1 MLARRSSS
9 GSNGSRH
16 RPGAVILGA
25 VSLLT
30 ATFTVAGAPPAVA
43 LSSLAAPKRIADTRP
58 TGQTADGFLAG
69 QGLLAADSI
78 FHIAVRGR
86 VGVSNTAVA
95 VVLNVTVDG
104 ATTDGFVTLYPCDA
118 PRPVAS
124 NLNFVGGRTAA
135 VLAVTKTAAD
145 GVVCAYTSGAT
156 NLIVDVS
163 SWFEPGEF
171 QPLDAPQRI
180 ADSRETGATVDGRV
194 VGGGP
199 RAQNSTQRV
208 KVAGRASVP
217 TGVTTAML
225 SVTAVGATQAG
236 FLTVYPCDQST
247 PLASNVNYEIGDTVA
262 NAVVSRLDAGG
273 DTCVFNSGSASTIID
288 VIGWFPE
295 GKLTS
300 LPSPARIL
308 DTRSVNS
315 TADGSFGGKGRR
327 PDQGTLQLKVGDRVG
342 VPSDATAVL
351 LNITALGAEPG
362 FITLHPR
369 GTDRPVASNLNYR
382 PGQTVA
388 NAAIS
393 RLGVGGDVCLFT
405 EGNANVIVDVVGYL
419 TGPPPPPTGP
429 DCPGQSLFP
438 TFTMVG
444 LYGNGSGPALG
455 VLGEQSPEASATR
468 VAEVASNWKSF
479 GRPVLGSF
487 ELIAT
492 TAQAAPGSD
501 GLYRARSTDAEIQRY
516 LDVARANGLY
526 LVLDIQPG
534 RSDFLTETKVYE
546 KFLKEPNVGIALDPE
561 WHVGPNSLPG
571 VVIGSVSAAEVN
583 EVSAY
588 VAKIVADNHLPEK
601 LFMVHQF
608 QIRMIP
614 DRDRVVN
621 RVGLA
626 TTFHMDGFG
635 SQSEKLATW
644 GFTRINA
651 PFHNGFKLFLRQD
664 TNLFTPTQVSALSP
678 RVDLVTYQ

>member
-1 MLARRSSS
+1 MLA
-9 GSNGSRH
+9 
-16 RPGAVILGA
+16 A
-25 VSLLT
+25 VSLVT
-30 ATFTVAGAPPAVA
+30 ATLTVAGAPPAAA
-43 LSSLAAPKRIADTRP
+43 LSSLVAPKRIADTRP
-58 TGQTADGFLAG
+58 TGETADGFLAG
-69 QGLLAADSI
+69 QGPLAADSV
-78 FHIAVRGR
+78 FYIAVRGR

-104 ATTDGFVTLYPCDA
+104 ATSDGFITLYPCDA
-118 PRPVAS
+118 PRPMAS
-124 NLNFVGGRTAA
+124 NLNFVAGRTAA

-180 ADSRETGATVDGRV
+180 ADSRETGATIDGRV

-199 RAQNSTQRV
+199 RPQNSTQRV
-208 KVAGRASVP
+208 KVAGRAGVP
-217 TGVTTAML
+217 TGVRTALL
-225 SVTAVGATQAG
+225 SVTAEGAKQAG
-236 FLTVYPCDQST
+236 FLTVYPCDQPT
-247 PLASNVNYEIGDTVA
+247 PLASNVNYAEGDTVA
-262 NAVVSRLDAGG
+262 NAVVSRLDGGG
-273 DTCVFNSGSASTIID
+273 DACVFNSGSTSTIID

-300 LPSPARIL
+300 LPTAARIL

-315 TADGSFGGKGRR
+315 TADGAFGGKGRR
-327 PDQGTLQLKVGDRVG
+327 PDQGTLQLQVGDRVG
-342 VPSDATAVL
+342 IPSDATAVL

-382 PGQTVA
+382 AGQTVA
-388 NAAIS
+388 NAAIT
-393 RLGVGGDVCLFT
+393 RLGVAGDVCLFT

-419 TGPPPPPTGP
+419 TGPPPPAAGP

-444 LYGNGSGPALG
+444 LYGNRTPALG
-455 VLGEQSPEASATR
+455 ALGEQTPEASATR
-468 VAEVASNWKSF
+468 VAEVASMWKSF
-479 GRPVLGSF
+479 GRPVLGAF
-487 ELIAT
+487 EFIAT
-492 TAQAAPGSD
+492 TAQASPGGD
-501 GLYRARSTDAEIQRY
+501 GLYRARSTDADIQRY

-561 WHVGPNSLPG
+561 WHLGPNSIPG
-571 VVIGSVSAAEVN
+571 VSIGSVTAAEVN
-583 EVSAY
+583 EVSEY

-601 LFMVHQF
+601 LFVVHQF
-608 QIRMIP
+608 QRRMIP
-614 DRDRVVN
+614 DRELVVN

-635 SQSEKLATW
+635 SQSQKLATW
-644 GFTRINA
+644 SFTQAGA

-664 TNLFTPTQVSALSP
+664 TNLFTPAQISALTP

>member
-1 MLARRSSS
+1 MLAVFSF
-9 GSNGSRH
+9 
-16 RPGAVILGA
+16 V
-25 VSLLT
+25 T
-30 ATFTVAGAPPAVA
+30 ATLTVAGAPPAAA
-43 LSSLAAPKRIADTRP
+43 LSSLATPKRIADTRP

-69 QGLLAADSI
+69 QGPLVADSVL
-78 FHIAVRGR
+78 HIAVRGR
-86 VGVSNTAVA
+86 VGVPNTAVA

-104 ATTDGFVTLYPCDA
+104 ATSNGFVTLYPCDA

-124 NLNFVGGRTAA
+124 NLNFVAGRTAA
-135 VLAVTKTAAD
+135 VMAVTKTAAD

-180 ADSRETGATVDGRV
+180 ADSRETGATIDDRV

-199 RAQNSTQRV
+199 RPQNDTQRV
-208 KVAGRASVP
+208 KVAGRAGVP
-217 TGVTTAML
+217 TGVRTVML
-225 SVTAVGATQAG
+225 SVTAEGARQAG
-236 FLTVYPCDQST
+236 FLTVYPCDQPT
-247 PLASNVNYEIGDTVA
+247 PLASNVNYEVGDTIA
-262 NAVVSRLDAGG
+262 NAVVSRLDGGG
-273 DTCVFNSGSASTIID
+273 DTCVSNSGSTSTIID
-288 VIGWFPE
+288 VIGWFPD
-295 GKLTS
+295 GKITS
-300 LPSPARIL
+300 LPAPARIL

-315 TADGSFGGKGRR
+315 TADGSYAGKGRR

-342 VPSDATAVL
+342 LPSDATAVL
-351 LNITALGAEPG
+351 LNITVLGAEPG

-369 GTDRPVASNLNYR
+369 GTDRPVASNVNYR
-382 PGQTVA
+382 AGQTVA

-393 RLGVGGDVCLFT
+393 RLGVAGDVCLFT

-419 TGPPPPPTGP
+419 TGAPPPATGP

-455 VLGEQSPEASATR
+455 VLGEQTPDESAKR
-468 VAEVASNWKSF
+468 VTDLAATWKSF
-479 GRPVLGSF
+479 GRPVLGAF

-492 TAQAAPGSD
+492 TAQAAPGGD

-561 WHVGPNSLPG
+561 WHVGPGSLPG
-571 VVIGSVSAAEVN
+571 VAIGSVTAAEVN
-583 EVSAY
+583 EVSDY
-588 VAKIVADNHLPEK
+588 LAKIVADNHLPEK
-601 LFMVHQF
+601 LFVLHQF

-614 DRDRVVN
+614 DRQLVVN
-621 RVGLA
+621 RAGLA

-644 GFTRINA
+644 GFTKAGA

-664 TNLFTPTQVSALSP
+664 TNLFTPAQVSALSP

>member
-1 MLARRSSS
+1 MLA
-9 GSNGSRH
+9 
-16 RPGAVILGA
+16 AI
-25 VSLLT
+25 SLVT
-30 ATFTVAGAPPAVA
+30 ATLTVAGAPPAVA

-69 QGLLAADSI
+69 QGPLAADSV

-86 VGVSNTAVA
+86 VGVTNTAVA

-124 NLNFVGGRTAA
+124 NLNFVAGRTAA
-135 VLAVTKTAAD
+135 VLAITKTAAD
-145 GVVCAYTSGAT
+145 GVVCAYTSGTT

-180 ADSRETGATVDGRV
+180 ADSRDTGATVDDRV

-199 RAQNSTQRV
+199 RPRNSTQRV
-208 KVAGRASVP
+208 KVAGRAGVP
-217 TGVTTAML
+217 TGVRTAML
-225 SVTAVGATQAG
+225 SVTAEGAKQPG
-236 FLTVYPCDQST
+236 FLTVYPCDQPT
-247 PLASNVNYEIGDTVA
+247 PVASNVNYAEGDTVA
-262 NAVVSRLDAGG
+262 NAVVSRLDGGG
-273 DTCVFNSGSASTIID
+273 DTCVFNSGSTSTIID
-288 VIGWFPE
+288 VVGWFPD
-295 GKLTS
+295 GNITS
-300 LPSPARIL
+300 LPTPARIL

-315 TADGSFGGKGRR
+315 TADGLFAGKGRR

-342 VPSDATAVL
+342 LPSDATAVL

-382 PGQTVA
+382 AGQTVA

-393 RLGVGGDVCLFT
+393 RLGVSGDVCLFT

-419 TGPPPPPTGP
+419 TGPPPPATGP

-438 TFTMVG
+438 TFTMIG

-455 VLGEQSPEASATR
+455 VLGEQTPEESATR
-468 VAEVASNWKSF
+468 VANLASTWKSF
-479 GRPVLGSF
+479 GRPVLGTF
-487 ELIAT
+487 EFIAT
-492 TAQAAPGSD
+492 TAQAAPGGD
-501 GLYRARSTDAEIQRY
+501 GLYRARATDADIQRY

-561 WHVGPNSLPG
+561 WHVGPGSLPG
-571 VVIGSVSAAEVN
+571 VSIGSVTAAEVN
-583 EVSAY
+583 EVSNY
-588 VAKIVADNHLPEK
+588 LAKIVTDNHLPQK
-601 LFMVHQF
+601 LFVLHQF
-608 QIRMIP
+608 QRRMIP
-614 DRDRVVN
+614 DRELVVN
-621 RVGLA
+621 RAGLA

-644 GFTRINA
+644 GFTQANT

-664 TNLFTPTQVSALSP
+664 TNLFTPAQVSALSP

>member
-1 MLARRSSS
+1 MLA
-9 GSNGSRH
+9 
-16 RPGAVILGA
+16 A
-25 VSLLT
+25 VSLVT
-30 ATFTVAGAPPAVA
+30 ASFTVAQAAPAAA
-43 LSSLAAPKRIADTRP
+43 LSSLAAPTRIADTRP

-69 QGLLAADSI
+69 QGPLAADSV
-78 FHIAVRGR
+78 FYIAVRGR
-86 VGVSNTAVA
+86 VGVTNTAVA

-104 ATTDGFVTLYPCDA
+104 ATSDGFVTLYPCDA

-124 NLNFVGGRTAA
+124 NLNFVAGRTAA

-180 ADSRETGATVDGRV
+180 ADSRETGVTIDGRV

-199 RAQNSTQRV
+199 RPQNSTQRV
-208 KVAGRASVP
+208 KVAGRAGVP
-217 TGVTTAML
+217 TGVRTAML
-225 SVTAVGATQAG
+225 SVTAEGAKQAG
-236 FLTVYPCDQST
+236 FLTVYPCDQPT
-247 PLASNVNYEIGDTVA
+247 PLASNVNYAEGDTVA
-262 NAVVSRLDAGG
+262 NAVVSRLDGSG
-273 DTCVFNSGSASTIID
+273 DTCVFNSGSASTIVD

-308 DTRSVNS
+308 DTRSENS
-315 TADGSFGGKGRR
+315 TADGAFGGKGRR

-342 VPSDATAVL
+342 IPSDATAVL

-382 PGQTVA
+382 AGQTVA
-388 NAAIS
+388 NAAVS
-393 RLGVGGDVCLFT
+393 RLGIAGDLCLFT
-405 EGNANVIVDVVGYL
+405 EGSANVIVDVLGYL
-419 TGPPPPPTGP
+419 TGPPPPAAGP

-444 LYGNGSGPALG
+444 LYGSASSPALG
-455 VLGEQSPEASATR
+455 ALGQQTPEESAKR
-468 VAEVASNWKSF
+468 VADLADTWKSF
-479 GRPVLGSF
+479 GRPVLGTF

-501 GLYRARSTDAEIQRY
+501 GQYRARSTEADIQRY

-546 KFLKEPNVGIALDPE
+546 KFLREPNVGLALDPE
-561 WHVGPNSLPG
+561 WHVGPSSLPG
-571 VVIGSVSAAEVN
+571 VAIGSVTAAEVN
-583 EVSAY
+583 EVSDY
-588 VAKIVADNHLPEK
+588 LAKIVAVNHLPQK
-601 LFMVHQF
+601 LFVVHQF
-608 QIRMIP
+608 QVRMIP
-614 DRDRVVN
+614 DRDLVVN
-621 RVGLA
+621 RAGLA

-635 SQSEKLATW
+635 SQSQKLATW
-644 GFTRINA
+644 SFTQAKA
-651 PFHNGFKLFLRQD
+651 PFHNGFKLFLTQD
-664 TNLFTPTQVSALSP
+664 TNLFTPAQISALSP

>member
-1 MLARRSSS
+1 MLATV
-9 GSNGSRH
+9 GM
-16 RPGAVILGA
+16 V
-25 VSLLT
+25 T
-30 ATFTVAGAPPAVA
+30 ATFTVAGAPPASA
-43 LSSLAAPKRIADTRP
+43 LSSLAAPKRIADTRL

-69 QGLLAADSI
+69 QGPLAPDSV

-86 VGVSNTAVA
+86 VGVTNTAVA

-104 ATTDGFVTLYPCDA
+104 ATSDGFVTLYPCDA
-118 PRPVAS
+118 PRPIAS
-124 NLNFVGGRTAA
+124 NLNFVAGRTTA
-135 VLAVTKTAAD
+135 VLAVTKTASD

-163 SWFEPGEF
+163 SWFESGEF
-171 QPLDAPQRI
+171 QAPDAPQRI
-180 ADSRETGATVDGRV
+180 ADSRATGATVDSRV

-199 RAQNSTQRV
+199 RPQNSTQRV
-208 KVAGRASVP
+208 KVAGRAGVP
-217 TGVTTAML
+217 TGVGTAML
-225 SVTAVGATQAG
+225 SVTAEGAQQPG
-236 FLTVYPCDQST
+236 FLTIYPCDQPT
-247 PLASNVNYEIGDTVA
+247 PLASNVNYVVAESVA
-262 NAVVSRLDAGG
+262 NAVATRLDSGG
-273 DTCVFNSGSASTIID
+273 DACIFNSGSTNTIVD
-288 VIGWFPE
+288 VVGWFPE

-300 LPSPARIL
+300 LPAPARIL
-308 DTRSVNS
+308 DTRSENS
-315 TADGSFGGKGRR
+315 TADGAFDGKGRR

-369 GTDRPVASNLNYR
+369 GTDRPVASNVNYR
-382 PGQTVA
+382 AGQTVA
-388 NAAIS
+388 NAAVT
-393 RLGVGGDVCLFT
+393 RLGVAGDVCLFT

-419 TGPPPPPTGP
+419 TGPPPPAAGP

-455 VLGEQSPEASATR
+455 ALGEQSPEESATR
-468 VAEVASNWKSF
+468 VAELGNTWKGF
-479 GRPVLGSF
+479 GRPVLGTF
-487 ELIAT
+487 EFIAT
-492 TAQAAPGSD
+492 TAQAAPGGD
-501 GLYRARSTDAEIQRY
+501 GLYRNRATEADIQRY

-561 WHVGPNSLPG
+561 WRLGPGQIPG
-571 VVIGSVSAAEVN
+571 VSIGSVRAAEVN
-583 EVSAY
+583 QVSEY

-601 LFMVHQF
+601 LFVIHQF
-608 QIRMIP
+608 QVRMIP
-614 DRDRVVN
+614 DRDLVVN
-621 RVGLA
+621 RPGLA

-635 SQSEKLATW
+635 SKSEKLATW
-644 GFTRINA
+644 GFTQAKA

-664 TNLFTPTQVSALSP
+664 TNLFSPTEVMSLKP
-678 RVDLVTYQ
+678 RVDLVTFQ

>member
-1 MLARRSSS
+1 MLA
-9 GSNGSRH
+9 
-16 RPGAVILGA
+16 AL
-25 VSLLT
+25 SLVT
-30 ATFTVAGAPPAVA
+30 ATLTVAGAPPAAA
-43 LSSLAAPKRIADTRP
+43 LASLEAPKRIADTRP
-58 TGQTADGFLAG
+58 TGQTADGLLAG
-69 QGLLAADSI
+69 QGPLAADSV

-118 PRPVAS
+118 ARPVAS
-124 NLNFVGGRTAA
+124 NLNFVAGRTAA
-135 VLAVTKTAAD
+135 VLAVTRTAAD
-145 GVVCAYTSGAT
+145 GVVCAYTSGVA

-163 SWFEPGEF
+163 NWFEPGEF

-180 ADSRETGATVDGRV
+180 ADSRETGATIDGRV

-199 RAQNSTQRV
+199 RQQNSTQQVR
-208 KVAGRASVP
+208 VAGRAGVP
-217 TGVTTAML
+217 PGVGTAML
-225 SVTAVGATQAG
+225 SVTAQGATQAG
-236 FLTVYPCDQST
+236 FLTIFPCDQPT
-247 PLASNVNYEIGDTVA
+247 PLASNVNYEVGDTVA
-262 NAVVSRLDAGG
+262 NAVVTRLDGGG
-273 DTCVFNSGSASTIID
+273 DTCVFNSGSVSTIID

-300 LPSPARIL
+300 LPTPARIL
-308 DTRSVNS
+308 DTRSLNS
-315 TADGSFGGKGRR
+315 TADGSFAGKGRR

-342 VPSDATAVL
+342 IPSDATAVL
-351 LNITALGAEPG
+351 LNVTVLGAEPG

-369 GTDRPVASNLNYR
+369 GTNRPVASNVNYR
-382 PGQTVA
+382 AGQTVA

-419 TGPPPPPTGP
+419 TGPPPPATGP

-455 VLGEQSPEASATR
+455 ALGEQSPEASATR
-468 VAEVASNWKSF
+468 VTELASTWQSF
-479 GRPVLGSF
+479 GRPVLGTF
-487 ELIAT
+487 EFIAT
-492 TAQAAPGSD
+492 TAQASPGSD
-501 GLYRARSTDAEIQRY
+501 GLYRARATDADIQRY

-561 WHVGPNSLPG
+561 WHVGSGSLPG
-571 VVIGSVSAAEVN
+571 VAIGSVTAAEVN
-583 EVSAY
+583 EVSDY
-588 VAKIVADNHLPEK
+588 LAKIVAENHLPEK
-601 LFMVHQF
+601 LFVVHQF
-608 QIRMIP
+608 QLRMIP
-614 DRDRVVN
+614 DRELVVK
-621 RVGLA
+621 RAGLA

-644 GFTRINA
+644 GFTQANA

-664 TNLFTPTQVSALSP
+664 TNLFTPAQVTALSP

>member
-1 MLARRSSS
+1 MLA
-9 GSNGSRH
+9 
-16 RPGAVILGA
+16 A
-25 VSLLT
+25 VSLVT
-30 ATFTVAGAPPAVA
+30 AAFTVATAPPAAA

-69 QGLLAADSI
+69 QGQLAADSV

-86 VGVSNTAVA
+86 VGVTNTAVA

-124 NLNFVGGRTAA
+124 NLNFVAGRTAA

-145 GVVCAYTSGAT
+145 GVVCAYTSGAA

-180 ADSRETGATVDGRV
+180 ADSRATGATVDDRV

-199 RAQNSTQRV
+199 RPQNSTQRV
-208 KVAGRASVP
+208 KVAGRAGVP
-217 TGVTTAML
+217 TGVRTAML
-225 SVTAVGATQAG
+225 SVTAEGATQPG
-236 FLTVYPCDQST
+236 FLTIYPCDQPT
-247 PLASNVNYEIGDTVA
+247 PLASNVNYAEGDTVA
-262 NAVVSRLDAGG
+262 NAVVSRLDGGG
-273 DTCVFNSGSASTIID
+273 DTCVFNSGSTSTIID

-300 LPSPARIL
+300 LPTPARIL

-315 TADGSFGGKGRR
+315 TADGAFGGKGRR

-342 VPSDATAVL
+342 IPSDATAVL
-351 LNITALGAEPG
+351 LNITVLGAEPG

-382 PGQTVA
+382 AGQTVA

-393 RLGVGGDVCLFT
+393 RLGVAGDVCLFT

-419 TGPPPPPTGP
+419 TGPPPPATGP
-429 DCPGQSLFP
+429 DCPGQNLFP

-468 VAEVASNWKSF
+468 VSELASTWKSF
-479 GRPVLGSF
+479 GRPVLGAF

-492 TAQAAPGSD
+492 TAQAAPGPD
-501 GLYRARSTDAEIQRY
+501 GLYRARTTDAEVQRY

-561 WHVGPNSLPG
+561 WHVGPGSLPG
-571 VVIGSVSAAEVN
+571 VAIGSVTAAEVN
-583 EVSAY
+583 EVSNY
-588 VAKIVADNHLPEK
+588 LAKIVTDNHLPEK
-601 LFMVHQF
+601 LFVLHQF
-608 QIRMIP
+608 QRRMIP
-614 DRDRVVN
+614 DRELVVN
-621 RVGLA
+621 RAGLA

-644 GFTRINA
+644 GFTQANA

-678 RVDLVTYQ
+678 RVDLITYQ

>member
-1 MLARRSSS
+1 MF
-9 GSNGSRH
+9 
-16 RPGAVILGA
+16 GAVG
-25 VSLLT
+25 LL
-30 ATFTVAGAPPAVA
+30 AAALSVAAAPPATA

-69 QGLLAADSI
+69 QGPLAADSV
-78 FHIAVRGR
+78 FSVAVRGR

-118 PRPVAS
+118 KRPVAS
-124 NLNFVGGRTAA
+124 NLNFLAGRATA

-145 GVVCAYTSGAT
+145 GVVCAYTSGAS

-180 ADSRETGATVDGRV
+180 ADSRDTGATIDDRV

-199 RAQNSTQRV
+199 RPQNSTQRV
-208 KVAGRASVP
+208 KVAGRAGVP
-217 TGVTTAML
+217 TGVRTAML
-225 SVTAVGATQAG
+225 SVTAEGAQQAG
-236 FLTVYPCDQST
+236 FVSVYPCDQPT
-247 PLASNVNYEIGDTVA
+247 PLASDVNYAVGDTVA
-262 NAVVSRLDAGG
+262 NAVATRLDGGG
-273 DTCVFNSGSASTIID
+273 DTCVFNSGSANTIVD
-288 VIGWFPE
+288 VVGWFPE

-300 LPSPARIL
+300 LPTPARIL

-315 TADGSFGGKGRR
+315 TADGAFGGQGRR

-342 VPSDATAVL
+342 IPSDATAVL

-382 PGQTVA
+382 AGQTVA
-388 NAAIS
+388 NAAIA
-393 RLGVGGDVCLFT
+393 RLGVAGDVCLFT

-419 TGPPPPPTGP
+419 TGPPPPAAGP
-429 DCPGQSLFP
+429 DCPGQGLFP
-438 TFTMVG
+438 TFTMVA
-444 LYGNGSGPALG
+444 LYGSASSPALG
-455 VLGEQSPEASATR
+455 VLGEQTPEESAARVSDLAST
-468 VAEVASNWKSF
+468 WKSF
-479 GRPVLGSF
+479 GRPVLGAF

-534 RSDFLTETKVYE
+534 RSDFLTETKIYE
-546 KFLKEPNVGIALDPE
+546 KFLRDPNVGLALDPE
-561 WHVGPNSLPG
+561 WHVGPSSLPG
-571 VVIGSVSAAEVN
+571 VTIGSVTAAEVN
-583 EVSAY
+583 EVSDY

-601 LFMVHQF
+601 LFVVHQF
-608 QIRMIP
+608 QRRMIP
-614 DRDRVVN
+614 DRERVVS
-621 RVGLA
+621 RTGLA
-626 TTFHMDGFG
+626 ITFHMDGFG

-644 GFTRINA
+644 SFTKADA
-651 PFHNGFKLFLRQD
+651 PFRNGFKLFLTQD
-664 TNLFTPTQVSALSP
+664 TNLFTPAQISTLTP
-678 RVDLVTYQ
+678 RVDLATYQ